1 MKILFTGGTGFIG
14 RNIVPILRKK
24 YDIYT
29 PNRTELNLL
38 NTNEVSEYIIK
49 QKIDIVI
56 HAAIPN
62 LLPGKDDPATVL
74 KSSLIA
80 FMNLYSLRNQYK
92 KMIYF
97 GSGAEYDKSLDIS
110 CVNETQ
116 IGINIPKNDYGL
128 AKYIMN
134 ALARSSD
141 NIYNLR
147 IFGCYGPTDADFK
160 LITGAISSCIKGEDI
175 KIRQNAWFDFM
186 YVEDIVPILDYF
198 INHIPKYHDYNM
210 CTGNRIQNIEVC
222 RIVSELTGN
231 HCKILVLEKNNG
243 KEYTASNKRLLN
255 EIPDMQFTD
264 IKKGIQ
270 KQIDFERN
278 KTQ

>member
-14 RNIVPILRKK
+14 RNIVPILKKK
-24 YDIYT
+24 YDVYA
-29 PNRTELNLL
+29 PNRKELNLL
-38 NTNEVSEYIIK
+38 DEAAVSAYI
-49 QKIDIVI
+49 QQNAIDIVI
-56 HAAIPN
+56 HAAVPN
-62 LLPGKDDPATVL
+62 LLPGNDDPSTLLRDSL
-74 KSSLIA
+74 KA
-80 FMNLYSLRNQYK
+80 FMNLYNMRDCYK

-97 GSGAEYDKSLDIS
+97 GSGAEYDKTLDIS
-110 CVNETQ
+110 YVTEEQ
-116 IGINIPKNDYGL
+116 LGRSIPKNDYGF

-134 ALARSSD
+134 AFARSSQ

-160 LITGAISSCIKGEDI
+160 LITSAIHSCLGGEDI
-175 KIRQNAWFDFM
+175 RIRQNAWFDFM

-198 INHIPKYHDYNM
+198 INHTPQYHDYNM
-210 CTGNRIQNIEVC
+210 CTGKRIQNIEVC
-222 RIVSELTGN
+222 QIVAELTGSF
-231 HCKILVLEKNNG
+231 CKVVVSSESNG

-255 EIPDMQFTD
+255 EIPDIQFTD
-264 IKKGIQ
+264 IKKGIK

>member
-1 MKILFTGGTGFIG
+1 MRILFTGGTGFIG
-14 RNIVPILRKK
+14 RNIIPILKKK
-24 YDIYT
+24 YNIYS

-38 NTNEVSEYIIK
+38 DTNVVSEYIIQK
-49 QKIDIVI
+49 KIDIVI

-62 LLPGKDDPATVL
+62 LLPGKDDPATIL
-74 KSSLIA
+74 KSSLTA
-80 FMNLYSLRNQYK
+80 FMNLYSLRNHYK

-110 CVNETQ
+110 YVTETQ
-116 IGINIPKNDYGL
+116 IGINIPKSDYGF

-134 ALARSSD
+134 ALARGSQ

-160 LITGAISSCIKGEDI
+160 LITSAILSCIKGEDI
-175 KIRQNAWFDFM
+175 KIRQNTWFDFM

-198 INHIPKYHDYNM
+198 INHTPKYHDYNM
-210 CTGNRIQNIEVC
+210 CTGNRIQNVEVC
-222 RIVSELTGN
+222 QIVSELTGS
-231 HCKILVLEKNNG
+231 HCKVLVSEKNNG
-243 KEYTASNKRLLN
+243 KEYTACNKRLLN
-255 EIPDMQFTD
+255 EIPDIQFTD
-264 IKKGIQ
+264 IKDGIK

-278 KTQ
+278 KMQ